1 MASEEKSA
9 EVAAPKA
16 KGAIVPGSKVVLD
29 KDRNGIVRF
38 VGKVSWETGTWY
50 GIELLNGVGKN
61 DGKRGGKR
69 YFYAGKDRG
78 VFYKRD
84 RIRKVVTSRHRKSV
98 STQRIYDLVD
108 PSAQLN
114 KKAVKDWD
122 IETVGRWLNEIGC
135 QDAIEP
141 FIANGY
147 DGPKLIK
154 LRPYDMMTKMA
165 IHDEE
170 IRTEIIRQLKVLME
184 KQPLLAISEEKEN
197 ENLDSATTA
206 SGKLKPKG
214 KKGSKGRT
222 RTESMSAFVCDTP
235 VTTWTANQ
243 VCRYI
248 NGIGGQ
254 VSTYGE
260 VFLSK
265 QINGEKLMMLTED
278 DLKDLGVDELGV
290 RKKIMNGL
298 MALADSLSG

>member
-9 EVAAPKA
+9 EAVPPKVAI
-16 KGAIVPGSKVVLD
+16 GAIVPGSKVVLD
-29 KDRNGIVRF
+29 KDRNGIVRY
-38 VGKVSWETGTWY
+38 VGKLSGQTGTWY

-61 DGKRGGKR
+61 NGKWGKKR

-84 RIRKVVTSRHRKSV
+84 RIRRVITSHRKSV
-98 STQRIYDLVD
+98 SDMRIYELVD
-108 PSAQLN
+108 PSSNLS
-114 KKAVKDWD
+114 KKPVKDWD
-122 IETVGRWLNEIGC
+122 VETVGRWLNEIGC

-147 DGPKLIK
+147 NGPKLVK

-184 KQPLLAISEEKEN
+184 KQPLLSIKEN
-197 ENLDSATTA
+197 SQASNDDLKLDDVA
-206 SGKLKPKG
+206 SRGKLKPPS
-214 KKGSKGRT
+214 KKGRM
-222 RTESMSAFVCDTP
+222 RTESMSAFVCETP
-235 VTTWTANQ
+235 VTSWKANQ

-260 VFLSK
+260 VFLQK
-265 QINGEKLMMLTED
+265 EIDGNKLMMLTEE
-278 DLKDLGVDELGV
+278 DLKDLGVSELGV